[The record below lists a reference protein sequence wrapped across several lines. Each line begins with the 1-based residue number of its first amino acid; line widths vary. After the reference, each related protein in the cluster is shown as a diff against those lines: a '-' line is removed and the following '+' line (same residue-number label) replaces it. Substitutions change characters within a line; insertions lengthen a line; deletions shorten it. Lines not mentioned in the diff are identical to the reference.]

1 VQEGGANLV
10 YASHGLLLGQGF
22 GLLERIKVAWNRQV
36 VPRDFVNP
44 LYLNEQEHLHAT
56 GSDHR

>member
-1 VQEGGANLV
+1 
-10 YASHGLLLGQGF
+10 LGQGF